1 MTWTDDGGAETSY
14 GICPYFNGYGSMD
27 ASVWSSVM
35 LVKAN
40 TPLSYSVSGD
50 TIGGSRPELMVRLA
64 PGQDNQRHQN
74 KASQTL

>member
-1 MTWTDDGGAETSY
+1 MTWTDDRGAETSY

-50 TIGGSRPELMVRLA
+50 TSGCASITTYSVYLTVERLE
-64 PGQDNQRHQN
+64 
-74 KASQTL
+74 